1 MAGYV
6 GKYKGSFKRGAKG
19 KDCAAV
25 KRTLKR
31 IQKNERIKHTQN
43 FGGEAEKA
51 LKVFQKN
58 HDLRPDGIYG
68 PVTHRKL
75 APMMRGYEIWLY
87 KRAPVRQSAIATW
100 VVMGPNADR
109 KGVATKGVVKDFVSK
124 VAHEFG
130 APVIITTGTNHNQY
144 VAGTDHQSQ
153 HWTGDAADV
162 GMYGSNLTKLGQA
175 ALRAAGMPAA
185 QAFFCRGGVYNVGGK
200 NILFNTNVGGNHYNH
215 CHMGV

>member
-144 VAGTDHQSQ
+144 VAGTRAS
-153 HWTGDAADV
+153 V
-162 GMYGSNLTKLGQA
+162 A
-175 ALRAAGMPAA
+175 ALDRRRSGRGNVWKQPDKTWAGRIASGRHARCTGVLLPGWRV
-185 QAFFCRGGVYNVGGK
+185 QRGR
-200 NILFNTNVGGNHYNH
+200 
-215 CHMGV
+215 